1 MTVDI
6 GDCGFQLSCTVTN
19 EYYWYVL

>member
-19 EYYWYVL
+19 EYY